1 MLNNLSIRRKLV
13 LAAVLP
19 LVALFLLL
27 LLIVPV
33 LFSVKVGGSNY
44 AATKDMQ
51 QLALLSSSPSL
62 LAERANSAMNR
73 TYIAKWGID
82 QKLGQAAAQNNLS
95 EAVADVE
102 AAMKDYRAAQVS
114 WTTKLAKNPTLGAKL
129 NAALKLADEM
139 FAYYQS
145 EYTPALNG
153 NNQGQATAVLE
164 KINGAYG
171 RHRAA
176 MNDVATLAA
185 KSQKSRESDASGTA
199 NTRIA
204 LVVVGAILA
213 MLGAAAVSR
222 WVAKGLLAP
231 IADLTTRASHA
242 AEVELPE
249 LVSAVAT
256 LAPGQA
262 PPTVTP
268 FPVQGND
275 EFAALSKA
283 LNTMRETSV
292 ALAVNQAR
300 TRQGVAQT
308 MVNLGRRNQGLLSR
322 TLAFITELEQ
332 NERNPETLSHL
343 FRLDHLTTRMRR
355 NAESLLVLAGAEPP
369 RTWSESVAIADVIR
383 ASLSEIES
391 YERVDLG
398 SLDFARVKGT
408 VVSDVAHLAAELMEN
423 ATNFSPPSTR
433 VVVTGHATPEG
444 YVLRIV
450 DSGIGMTT
458 EEIFDANHRLA
469 SPQSLESAPSKVLGH
484 YVVSHLAAR
493 HGIRVQLLPTHS
505 SSGVTVEMLLPVEIV
520 DLRTPA
526 PPQAPTQGSA
536 PRPVQPQNAPPI
548 AVASPGSAAMPT
560 ANDPGPAMQQIG
572 QYGAHPT
579 YAPGPVEV
587 YSPQQPVPQYAPQP
601 VQHAAPNAAPNTA
614 PNALPTRNPAS
625 PPQEV
630 NYQQPSP
637 TDPVVSA
644 EAGGEGGRGLMRRV
658 RGARVPQRERTEVDE
673 TRDMFEARAGQLQA
687 EQLRKQASVRSHELQ
702 HVSVLREVELD
713 RGRELEAEARE
724 NERLRQEEVAMK
736 AASERAAG
744 ATAMMQARQA
754 AEARIAQE
762 QAQAAEHQRHE
773 HQRHE
778 QQQADEAA
786 AAAAEPQP
794 LDARAQARQDWRD
807 QAEEDASILRQIAAG
822 EEPSFALHAEAHG
835 AVVEEAPTSVR
846 NAEAVQ
852 APTPAAAGPA
862 PLRALPTRRPGTS
875 WDEPTPLEELEDSS
889 SPEEVRSSLSG
900 FQSSFR
906 RGAADAA
913 AQPATFP
920 ETASAAASAPQA
932 REPIATRASVPE
944 PELTEAGMPQRRAG
958 AVEPRAA
965 AELAD
970 APVDAGEVRSALGGF
985 QSSVQRHRG
994 SVPPPPPTMTEAGMP
1009 LRRKGAS
1016 WVDLPPLAEE
1026 PAAPDLDPDAVK
1038 SALNSFQSGW
1048 QQHKP
1053 TAAPPPP
1060 TEFGATGLP
1069 TRMPGAGLGNT
1080 NTNFVDDTSEERDA
1094 DDVRSA
1100 LGAFQSAKRP
1110 EGVEH
1115 NHPTQDKDM

>member
-1 MLNNLSIRRKLV
+1 MFANLSIRRKLV
-13 LAAVLP
+13 LAALLP

-33 LFSVKVGGSNY
+33 LFSVKVGGPNY
-44 AATKDMQ
+44 VAAKDMQ
-51 QLALLSSSPSL
+51 QLSLLTSSPSL
-62 LAERANSAMNR
+62 LAERANGAMNR

-82 QKLGQAAAQNNLS
+82 QKLGQAATQNNLN
-95 EAVADVE
+95 EAVADVDS
-102 AAMKDYRAAQVS
+102 ALKDYRAAQVS
-114 WTTKLAKNPTLGAKL
+114 WTAKL
-129 NAALKLADEM
+129 SKNASLNVKLTEALKLSDDM
-139 FAYYQS
+139 FAFYQS
-145 EYTPALNG
+145 EYSPALNS

-164 KINGAYG
+164 KINSIYG

-176 MNDVATLAA
+176 MNDVAVLAA
-185 KSQKSRESDASGTA
+185 KAQKARENEASGTA

-204 LVVVGAILA
+204 FVVVGAILA
-213 MLGAAAVSR
+213 MVGAAAVSR

-231 IADLTTRASHA
+231 IVDLTARASHS
-242 AEVELPE
+242 AEVELPD

-256 LAPGQA
+256 LAPGQE

-268 FPVQGND
+268 FPVHGND
-275 EFAALSKA
+275 EFAELSKA

-292 ALAVNQAR
+292 NLAVNQAR

-450 DSGIGMTT
+450 DNGIGMTT

-505 SSGVTVEMLLPVEIV
+505 SSGVTVEMLLPVEVV

-526 PPQAPTQGSA
+526 PPQG
-536 PRPVQPQNAPPI
+536 VQPQMAPGHPAQAQPRNAPPI
-548 AVASPGSAAMPT
+548 SVASPGSASMPT
-560 ANDPGPAMQQIG
+560 ANYAGQPMPQVGQQ
-572 QYGAHPT
+572 GAHQN

-587 YSPQQPVPQYAPQP
+587 YSPSGPPQP
-601 VQHAAPNAAPNTA
+601 VANLPQRAAPNVGPG
-614 PNALPTRNPAS
+614 ALPTRNPAA
-625 PPQEV
+625 QQH
-630 NYQQPSP
+630 QQPHQHQDVSAP
-637 TDPVVSA
+637 GPVETVVSA
-644 EAGGEGGRGLMRRV
+644 EAGGGGGRGLMRRV
-658 RGARVPQRERTEVDE
+658 RGARVPERERTEVDE

-687 EQLRKQASVRSHELQ
+687 EQIRKQAAVRSHELQ

-713 RGRELEAEARE
+713 RSRELEAEARE
-724 NERLRQEEVAMK
+724 IERMRQEEVAMQE
-736 AASERAAG
+736 ASQRAAG

-762 QAQAAEHQRHE
+762 LA
-773 HQRHE
+773 E
-778 QQQADEAA
+778 QQAEQHGEQQRRIDDAAATAVADEPEA
-786 AAAAEPQP
+786 
-794 LDARAQARQDWRD
+794 LDARAQARQDWRE
-807 QAEEDASILRQIAAG
+807 QAEQDAAVLRQMSAG
-822 EEPSFALHAEAHG
+822 EEVTFELHAEAHG
-835 AVVEEAPTSVR
+835 AVVEVPPVPAPSARSIETS
-846 NAEAVQ
+846 
-852 APTPAAAGPA
+852 TPVAPA
-862 PLRALPTRRPGTS
+862 PLTALPTRRPGTS
-875 WDEPTPLEELEDSS
+875 WDEPTPLVEIEDSS

-900 FQSSFR
+900 FQNSFR
-906 RGAADAA
+906 RGVADAA
-913 AQPATFP
+913 GQPASFP
-920 ETASAAASAPQA
+920 AESFPVASFPVESFPVASAPVPPFPEH
-932 REPIATRASVPE
+932 EPSTPSALASQPAVRAASV
-944 PELTEAGMPQRRAG
+944 
-958 AVEPRAA
+958 
-965 AELAD
+965 
-970 APVDAGEVRSALGGF
+970 
-985 QSSVQRHRG
+985 G
-994 SVPPPPPTMTEAGMP
+994 SPPPPPPPVMTDAGFP
-1009 LRRKGAS
+1009 QRQKGTS

-1026 PAAPDLDPDAVK
+1026 SDAPDLDPEAVK

-1053 TAAPPPP
+1053 TAPPPP
-1060 TEFGATGLP
+1060 PSEFGATGLP
-1069 TRMPGAGLGNT
+1069 TRRPGAGLGNT
-1080 NTNFVDDTSEERDA
+1080 NTNFVEDTSEERDA

-1100 LGAFQSAKRP
+1100 LGAFQGAKHRDS
-1110 EGVEH
+1110 VEY
-1115 NHPTQDKDM
+1115 NQPPQDKDM

>member
-1 MLNNLSIRRKLV
+1 MFANLSIRRKLV
-13 LAAVLP
+13 LAALLP

-33 LFSVKVGGSNY
+33 LFSVKVGGPNY
-44 AATKDMQ
+44 VAAKDMQ
-51 QLALLSSSPSL
+51 QLSLLTSSPSL
-62 LAERANSAMNR
+62 LAERANGAMNR

-82 QKLGQAAAQNNLS
+82 QKLGQAATQNNLN
-95 EAVADVE
+95 EAVADVDS
-102 AAMKDYRAAQVS
+102 ALKDYRAAQVS
-114 WTTKLAKNPTLGAKL
+114 WTAKL
-129 NAALKLADEM
+129 SKNTTLIVKLTEALKLSDDM
-139 FAYYQS
+139 FAFYQS
-145 EYTPALNG
+145 EYSPALNS

-164 KINGAYG
+164 KINSIYG

-176 MNDVATLAA
+176 MNDVAVLAA
-185 KSQKSRESDASGTA
+185 KAQKARENEASGTA

-204 LVVVGAILA
+204 FVVVGAILA
-213 MLGAAAVSR
+213 MVGAAAVSR

-231 IADLTTRASHA
+231 IVDLTARASHS
-242 AEVELPE
+242 AEVELPD

-256 LAPGQA
+256 LTPGQE

-268 FPVQGND
+268 FPVHGND
-275 EFAALSKA
+275 EFAELSKA

-292 ALAVNQAR
+292 NLAVNQAR

-505 SSGVTVEMLLPVEIV
+505 SSGVTVEMLLPVEVV

-526 PPQAPTQGSA
+526 PPQG
-536 PRPVQPQNAPPI
+536 VQPQMVPVHPAPAQPRNAPPI
-548 AVASPGSAAMPT
+548 SVASPGSASMPT
-560 ANDPGPAMQQIG
+560 ANYSGQSMPQVGQQG
-572 QYGAHPT
+572 THQN

-587 YSPQQPVPQYAPQP
+587 YSASGPPQP
-601 VQHAAPNAAPNTA
+601 VASLPQHAAPNMG

-625 PPQEV
+625 QQQQIQQQHQPQ
-630 NYQQPSP
+630 QQHHDVSAQGPVEK
-637 TDPVVSA
+637 VVSA
-644 EAGGEGGRGLMRRV
+644 EAGGDGGRGLMRRV
-658 RGARVPQRERTEVDE
+658 RGARVPERERTEVDE

-687 EQLRKQASVRSHELQ
+687 EQIRKQAAVRSHELQ

-713 RGRELEAEARE
+713 RSRELEAEARE
-724 NERLRQEEVAMK
+724 IERMRQEELAMQE
-736 AASERAAG
+736 ASQRAAG

-762 QAQAAEHQRHE
+762 LAEQQAAEEAKEQAAEQR
-773 HQRHE
+773 RLNDAAASAV
-778 QQQADEAA
+778 ADEP
-786 AAAAEPQP
+786 EV
-794 LDARAQARQDWRD
+794 LDARAQARQDWRE
-807 QAEEDASILRQIAAG
+807 QAEADAAVLRQMSAG
-822 EEPSFALHAEAHG
+822 EEVTFELHAEAHG
-835 AVVEEAPTSVR
+835 AVVEAPLVPARAAAPVET
-846 NAEAVQ
+846 
-852 APTPAAAGPA
+852 PTPDA
-862 PLRALPTRRPGTS
+862 PLPLTALPTRKPGTS
-875 WDEPTPLEELEDSS
+875 WDEPTPLVEIEDAS

-906 RGAADAA
+906 RGVADAA
-913 AQPATFP
+913 SQPASFP
-920 ETASAAASAPQA
+920 VASQPAVLAAS
-932 REPIATRASVPE
+932 V
-944 PELTEAGMPQRRAG
+944 
-958 AVEPRAA
+958 
-965 AELAD
+965 
-970 APVDAGEVRSALGGF
+970 
-985 QSSVQRHRG
+985 G
-994 SVPPPPPTMTEAGMP
+994 SPPPPPPSVMSDAGFP
-1009 LRRKGAS
+1009 QRQKGTS

-1026 PAAPDLDPDAVK
+1026 PDAPDLDPEAVK

-1053 TAAPPPP
+1053 TAPPPP
-1060 TEFGATGLP
+1060 PSEFGATGLP
-1069 TRMPGAGLGNT
+1069 TRRPGAGLGNT
-1080 NTNFVDDTSEERDA
+1080 NTNFVEDMSEERDA

-1100 LGAFQSAKRP
+1100 LGAFQSAKHRDS
-1110 EGVEH
+1110 VEYIQ
-1115 NHPTQDKDM
+1115 PPQDKDM